1 MTEVVEKSPKRAMA
15 SAILTLEAIVLGLTA
30 PVLIQISHVSPG
42 RAIPI
47 ALGLCLACIVT
58 AGMLK
63 RPWAYALGWAIQIA
77 AIGLGFLVT
86 TMFTLGVIFGV
97 LWWGAIALS
106 NKIDRERLEAYAA
119 YDRTRAAD
127 R

>member
-1 MTEVVEKSPKRAMA
+1 MTEVVEKSPKRGMA

-30 PVLIQISHVSPG
+30 PVLIRISHVSAG
-42 RAIPI
+42 RALPI
-47 ALGLCLACIVT
+47 ALGLCVACIVT

-77 AIGLGFLVT
+77 AIALGFLVT

-97 LWWGAIALS
+97 LWWGALALS
-106 NKIDRERLEAYAA
+106 KKIDRERLAAYAA
-119 YDRTRAAD
+119 YDRADAD

>member
-1 MTEVVEKSPKRAMA
+1 MTEVVEKSPRRGMA

-30 PVLIQISHVSPG
+30 PVLIRISHVSAG
-42 RAIPI
+42 RALPI
-47 ALGLCLACIVT
+47 ALGLCVACILT

-77 AIGLGFLVT
+77 AIALGFLVT
-86 TMFTLGVIFGV
+86 TMFTLGIVFGV
-97 LWWGAIALS
+97 LWWGALALS
-106 NKIDRERLEAYAA
+106 NKIDRERLAAYAA
-119 YDRTRAAD
+119 YDQTNTD

>member
-1 MTEVVEKSPKRAMA
+1 MTDVAEKSPKRAMA

-30 PVLIQISHVSPG
+30 PVLIRIAHVSAG
-42 RAIPI
+42 RALPI
-47 ALGLCLACIVT
+47 ALGLCVACIVT

-63 RPWAYALGWAIQIA
+63 RPWGYALGWAIQIA

-86 TMFTLGVIFGV
+86 TMFALGAIFGL
-97 LWWGAIALS
+97 LWWGAVALS
-106 NKIDRERLEAYAA
+106 NKIDRERLAAYAA
-119 YDRTRAAD
+119 YDRANAD

>member
-1 MTEVVEKSPKRAMA
+1 MTEVVEKSPKRGMA

-30 PVLIQISHVSPG
+30 PVLIRISHVSAG
-42 RAIPI
+42 RALPI
-47 ALGLCLACIVT
+47 ALGLCVACIVT

-77 AIGLGFLVT
+77 AIALGFLVT

-97 LWWGAIALS
+97 LWWGALALS
-106 NKIDRERLEAYAA
+106 NKIDRERLAAYAA
-119 YDRTRAAD
+119 YDRTDAD

>member
-1 MTEVVEKSPKRAMA
+1 MVEKSPKRAMA

-30 PVLIQISHVSPG
+30 PVLIRISHVSAG
-42 RAIPI
+42 RALPI
-47 ALGLCLACIVT
+47 ALGLCVACIIT

-63 RPWAYALGWAIQIA
+63 RPWAYAVGWAIQVA

-86 TMFTLGVIFGV
+86 TMFTLGAIFGV

-106 NKIDRERLEAYAA
+106 NKIDRERREAYAA
-119 YDRTRAAD
+119 YDRANAD